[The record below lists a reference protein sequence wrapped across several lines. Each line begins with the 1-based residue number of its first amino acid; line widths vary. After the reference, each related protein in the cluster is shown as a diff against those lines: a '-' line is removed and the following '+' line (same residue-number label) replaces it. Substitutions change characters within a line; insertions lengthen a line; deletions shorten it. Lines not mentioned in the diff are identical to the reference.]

1 VDVEALR
8 DQLADEQEI
17 SSFSTLFGQFTL
29 TVYDDCLC
37 MQSRPEHRFRLDD
50 PTDTDEL
57 VPPDSALDSCVFY
70 FTCGALVMWS
80 VPPAVE
86 MQLVSHFDSYATST
100 ARVQSE
106 DSWLI
111 ETRSLRKTT
120 DTFTYSLGQRCV
132 LTRLLLLFPTSSDFR
147 RAWLFTWIHCWLLQ
161 ASC

>member
-1 VDVEALR
+1 MDVEALR
-8 DQLADEQEI
+8 DQLEDEQEI

-37 MQSRPEHRFRLDD
+37 MQSRPKHRFSLDD
-50 PTDTDEL
+50 STDIDGLEL
-57 VPPDSALDSCVFY
+57 PPDSALDSCVFY

-120 DTFTYSLGQRCV
+120 DTFTYSLGMRCV
-132 LTRLLLLFPTSSDFR
+132 LTSVLLLSFAPSAVLGV
-147 RAWLFTWIHCWLLQ
+147 
-161 ASC
+161 